1 MLFVLASVILSACA
15 QLFMKASMIE
25 LQAVDV
31 WHLAAAYPAELPAW
45 LPVIAWGVA
54 GLGCYALSLIFWVV
68 ALAEYELSLAYPMLG
83 LSYVLVY
90 AAAVFWPRFGESVSL
105 SRTMGVLLIMV
116 GIALIQRRRRPTARL
131 ATKGD

>member
-1 MLFVLASVILSACA
+1 MTRGNQRGVAMLFVLASVILSACA

-68 ALAEYELSLAYPMLG
+68 ASQSGWDSGGKQYKLDPSVRQSPGGYRSFF
-83 LSYVLVY
+83 
-90 AAAVFWPRFGESVSL
+90 FWHSGYQA
-105 SRTMGVLLIMV
+105 G
-116 GIALIQRRRRPTARL
+116 
-131 ATKGD
+131 K